1 MARQHEASTLAVDA
15 AKDTTHA
22 DFRRADALSW
32 REALITGDVTAVELS
47 TMALTSAAAHM
58 SLGAFIHLDPDASL
72 ARAEEIDAVRG
83 LSIESASGRADTS
96 SAGLNGP
103 DPAALAFARRNPL
116 AGLPIAFKDL
126 LDVAGMPTTR
136 GSEAIPHRVAHHD
149 DPGVRTVHH
158 AGGVSVGKTQ
168 VPEFGLPC
176 YSENTI
182 SAPARNPLDPA
193 RTSGGST
200 GGGATAVAAGI
211 LPFAPG
217 NDGGG
222 SVRIP
227 AAACGLVGLKPGRGR
242 LATDQQ
248 SSSVRNL
255 GVSGPIARS
264 AQDAALLFDVMAGHP
279 FSVAEDAGGLSE
291 GPAMRTV
298 RAALAGAADGAS
310 ALHIAVDT
318 RSPFSPDLEISLEE
332 PAVEA
337 LEKAMAAARDAGHR
351 VSGTEGGRTGG
362 GRTTRGNRRG
372 APGAAGEAHMP
383 GSEIWPPDY
392 HRSFRTLW
400 TSALA
405 NAPLSPEQESRVAPL
420 TRHFIELSRARS
432 AEETSA
438 AIAHLQAYADV
449 PERCLGGADVLMTPM
464 LAFAPPEIG
473 WFSSMEP
480 EENYRQQCR
489 FTPYSSVVNV
499 LGLPAINVP
508 MHSDDRGLSWS
519 VQLVG
524 ERGSEERLLALAATL
539 MRD

>member
-1 MARQHEASTLAVDA
+1 MARKHEASTLAVDA

-32 REALITGDVTAVELS
+32 REALITGDVSAVELS

-72 ARAEEIDAVRG
+72 ARAEEIDAVRS
-83 LSIESASGRADTS
+83 LSLGSLPPRAGSTTEGRD
-96 SAGLNGP
+96 GP

-136 GSEAIPHRVAHHD
+136 GSEAVPHRVAHHD
-149 DPGVRTVHH
+149 DPGVRRVHH

-242 LATDQQ
+242 LPTDQQ
-248 SSSVRNL
+248 GSSVRNL
-255 GVSGPIARS
+255 GVSGPIART
-264 AQDAALLFDVMAGHP
+264 AHDAALLFDVMAGHA
-279 FSVAEDAGGLSE
+279 FSVERGADGLSE

-298 RAALAGAADGAS
+298 RTALQRAAGDGPPLS
-310 ALHIAVDT
+310 IAVDT
-318 RSPFSPDLEISLEE
+318 RSPFSPDVDITLEE

-337 LEKAMAAARDAGHR
+337 LEKGIAAARDAGHR
-351 VSGTEGGRTGG
+351 VSGAEGGPVKGG
-362 GRTTRGNRRG
+362 GTGRGTPRG
-372 APGAAGEAHMP
+372 PAGAAHAP

-405 NAPLSPEQESRVAPL
+405 NAPLSPDQESRVAPL

-432 AEETSA
+432 AEETGA

-480 EENYRQQCR
+480 EENYLQQCR

-508 MHSDDRGLSWS
+508 MHADDRGLSWS
-519 VQLVG
+519 VQLIG
-524 ERGSEERLLALAATL
+524 GRGTEESLLALAATL

>member
-1 MARQHEASTLAVDA
+1 MARKHQASTVTDA
-15 AKDTTHA
+15 ATDTSHA

-32 REALITGDVTAVELS
+32 REALASGEVTAVELT
-47 TMALTSAAAHM
+47 TMALTSAAAHI

-83 LSIESASGRADTS
+83 LSLAPASRTAGRS
-96 SAGLNGP
+96 SPRDGGHP
-103 DPAALAFARRNPL
+103 REALAFARRNPL
-116 AGLPIAFKDL
+116 AGLPLAYKDL

-136 GSEAIPHRVAHHD
+136 GSAAVPHEVALHD
-149 DPGVRTVHH
+149 DPGVRRVHH
-158 AGGVSVGKTQ
+158 AGAVSIGKTQ

-182 SAPARNPLDPA
+182 AAPARNPLDPA

-242 LATDQQ
+242 LPTDQQ

-255 GVSGPIARS
+255 GVSGPIART
-264 AQDAALLFDVMAGHP
+264 AQDAALLFDVMAGHA
-279 FSVAEDAGGLSE
+279 FSGGEDSGRLPE

-298 RAALAGAADGAS
+298 RTALARAAGDGP

-318 RSPFSPDLEISLEE
+318 RSPFSPELDISLEE
-332 PAVEA
+332 AAVSA
-337 LEKAMAAARDAGHR
+337 LEKGIAAARQAGHR
-351 VSGTEGGRTGG
+351 VSGTAGGDTHRS
-362 GRTTRGNRRG
+362 RGTADSAY
-372 APGAAGEAHMP
+372 APNAG
-383 GSEIWPPDY
+383 IWPADY

-400 TSALA
+400 TSGLA
-405 NAPLSPEQESRVAPL
+405 NAPLSPEQESRTAPL
-420 TRHFIELSRARS
+420 TRHFIELTRARS

-449 PERCLGGADVLMTPM
+449 PERCLGEADVLMTPM

-508 MHSDDRGLSWS
+508 MHVDSSGLSWS
-519 VQLVG
+519 VQLIG
-524 ERGSEERLLALAATL
+524 GRGSEETLLALAAML
-539 MRD
+539 MRE